1 MEAGLKIYIVRIYR
15 NEKDDNGQLAGVVEE
30 TERGEKTAF
39 KSPCE
44 LLEIMD
50 LSLAG

>member
-1 MEAGLKIYIVRIYR
+1 MKVYIVRIYR

-30 TERGEKTAF
+30 PETGEKTAF

-44 LLEIMD
+44 LLDIMD
-50 LSLAG
+50 LSLTSQV